1 MFDSFFA
8 QAGEKFNTVA
18 ARFQSDGEKTENPQ
32 VDEAPAT
39 ASEAPAA
46 SARQSRRNYLP
57 AVDGLRAVAVAA
69 VLAYHLNLPW
79 APGGLVGV
87 TVFFVISGFLITGIL
102 SAELAEKRTI
112 DLKRFWVR
120 RLRRLMPAVILV
132 LVATALLAW
141 FLNQGLL
148 YKLKTDLLPSLL
160 WVTNWWY
167 IFRQESYFDAMVSP
181 SPVLH
186 FWSLSIEEQ
195 FYLIW
200 PLVMLF
206 LYKKGYRR
214 RGMRKMCLA
223 LACASA
229 LAMFVLYVPGADPSR
244 IYYGTDTRAFS
255 LLAGAYLALRWP
267 VYVKSPMPFSQFCPP
282 KRQKKI
288 AYAGY
293 ASLAAL
299 VLMSCLVTG
308 TDAFW
313 YRGGLAL
320 ASVASALLI
329 ACITLP
335 DSKLGRVFASKPL
348 VWLGTRSYGIYLWHY
363 PLLLLMNPSNAG
375 DPSVP
380 KIIVEIAVIVGV
392 AELSYRFVE
401 NPLRHGV
408 IGKTWQAYKAGELK
422 GLELKRAA
430 AATATCVALLLGAGV
445 ALAVAQNPNQGQGLL
460 TEQDLAAG
468 TSEGTIVVQ
477 DQAASS
483 DETGDGSQDGDGTDA
498 AATDGT
504 DATATD
510 GSGDA
515 AAAEDD
521 TPVEV
526 TGYEPLMI
534 GDSVS
539 IGLTDEFHQAYTGGL
554 IDACGSRQIAMGQ
567 TVYDYYRDRNE
578 VGHTVILALGTNG
591 SFTADELEAFIADIG
606 EDRQIW
612 LITNRVPSSWHRT
625 TNQTMTQVAANHDNV
640 SIIDWEA
647 YSAGHDEWVS
657 SDGIHL
663 TWEGRTAYM
672 QMIVDAIGSNK
683 YIEAATAKANE
694 AAGGA
699 WVKPEDGTSTEMH
712 DALLLG
718 LTPAA
723 QISRQVTGEDLP

>member
-1 MFDSFFA
+1 MLDNFLSQIGEKLNKVDAA
-8 QAGEKFNTVA
+8 QAVA
-18 ARFQSDGEKTENPQ
+18 PAP
-32 VDEAPAT
+32 EAPAT
-39 ASEAPAA
+39 PAPEAPATPAAPA

-102 SAELAEKRTI
+102 STELAEKHTI

-195 FYLIW
+195 FYLVW

-214 RGMRKMCLA
+214 RGMRKLCLA

-255 LLAGAYLALRWP
+255 LLVGAYLALRWP
-267 VYVKSPMPFSQFCPP
+267 VYVKSPMPFSKFCPP
-282 KRQKKI
+282 ERQRHLT
-288 AYAGY
+288 YAGY
-293 ASLAAL
+293 ASLVAL

-329 ACITLP
+329 AAITLP
-335 DSKLGRVFASKPL
+335 GSKMGRVLASKPL
-348 VWLGTRSYGIYLWHY
+348 LWLGTRSYGIYLWHY

-375 DPSVP
+375 SPSVL
-380 KIIVEIAVIVGV
+380 KIIVEVAVIVGV

-401 NPLRHGV
+401 DPLRHGA
-408 IGKTWQAYKAGELK
+408 IGKTWRAYKAGELK
-422 GLELKRAA
+422 GAGLKRAA
-430 AATATCVALLLGAGV
+430 AATATCAVLLLSAGV
-445 ALAVAQNPNQGQGLL
+445 ALAVVQNPNQGQGLL
-460 TEQDLAAG
+460 TDQDLAAG

-483 DETGDGSQDGDGTDA
+483 DETSDGSQDGEQTGDA
-498 AATDGT
+498 
-504 DATATD
+504 
-510 GSGDA
+510 SGDA
-515 AAAEDD
+515 ATTQDD
-521 TPVEV
+521 GPVEV

-591 SFTADELEAFIADIG
+591 SFTAEELEAFIADIG

-625 TNQTMTQVAANHDNV
+625 TNQTMVQVAAAHDNV

-663 TWEGRTAYM
+663 TWEGREAYM

-723 QISRQVTGEDLP
+723 EISRQVTGEDLP

>member
-1 MFDSFFA
+1 MRCMQQNHTTLRHSMLNDFLS
-8 QAGEKFNTVA
+8 KFNTVTQK
-18 ARFQSDGEKTENPQ
+18 FGEKTGDADAAAQDAPQ
-32 VDEAPAT
+32 GASPA
-39 ASEAPAA
+39 SAA
-46 SARQSRRNYLP
+46 SPAPSKNNRNYLP

-102 SAELAEKRTI
+102 STELAQKRTI

-141 FLNQGLL
+141 FFNQGLL

-195 FYLIW
+195 FYLVW

-214 RGMRKMCLA
+214 RGMRKLCLA

-267 VYVKSPMPFSQFCPP
+267 VYVKSPMPFSKFCPP
-282 KRQKKI
+282 ERQRRLT
-288 AYAGY
+288 YAGY

-320 ASVASALLI
+320 ASVASAVLI
-329 ACITLP
+329 AAITLP
-335 DSKLGRVFASKPL
+335 GSKMGRVFASKPL
-348 VWLGTRSYGIYLWHY
+348 LWLGTRSYGIYLWHY

-375 DPSVP
+375 APSVL

-401 NPLRHGV
+401 NPLRHGA
-408 IGKTWQAYKAGELK
+408 IGKAWHAYKAGELK
-422 GLELKRAA
+422 GAGLGRAT
-430 AATATCVALLLGAGV
+430 AATATCAVLLVSAGV

-460 TEQDLAAG
+460 TDQDIAAG

-477 DQAASS
+477 DQAASNG
-483 DETGDGSQDGDGTDA
+483 ETGDGAADA
-498 AATDGT
+498 SANAVATNDEG
-504 DATATD
+504 
-510 GSGDA
+510 
-515 AAAEDD
+515 
-521 TPVEV
+521 PVEV

-591 SFTADELEAFIADIG
+591 SFTAEELEAFIADIG
-606 EDRQIW
+606 ADRQIW
-612 LITNRVPSSWHRT
+612 LITNRVPASWHRT
-625 TNQTMTQVAANHDNV
+625 TNQTMVQVAAAHDNV

-647 YSAGHDEWVS
+647 YSEGHDEWVS

-663 TWEGRTAYM
+663 TWEGREAYM

-723 QISRQVTGEDLP
+723 EISRQVTGEDLP